1 MNFEYLFILETVVI
15 FNVDTLPSQNRY
27 LHFFEE
33 GGGGFI
39 NPKLIISTKIFVFI
53 GTYLKQMEFKSI
65 WCF

>member
-33 GGGGFI
+33 GGGEE
-39 NPKLIISTKIFVFI
+39 
-53 GTYLKQMEFKSI
+53 QMEFKSI
-65 WCF
+65 CFF